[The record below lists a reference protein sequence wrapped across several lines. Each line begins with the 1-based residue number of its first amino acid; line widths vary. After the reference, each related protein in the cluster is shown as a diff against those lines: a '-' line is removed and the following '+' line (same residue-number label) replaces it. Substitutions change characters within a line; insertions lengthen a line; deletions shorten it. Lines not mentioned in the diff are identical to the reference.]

1 MARVASVRQKPG
13 QLAGLE
19 RHQLACRAGTWRRLV
34 EDEYLSSEALGD
46 ELRDD
51 RGDEAAADD
60 QVGEGARAQRPSSW
74 FTDSFLSMMAVAGSW
89 TSSPAMEM
97 CGR

>member
-34 EDEYLSSEALGD
+34 EDEDLSSEALGD

-51 RGDEAAADD
+51 RGAEAVGDD
-60 QVGEGARAQRPSSW
+60 QVHQGARAQRPSSW

-97 CGR
+97 YDS

>member
-34 EDEYLSSEALGD
+34 EDEDLSSEALGD

-60 QVGEGARAQRPSSW
+60 QVYEGARAQRPSSW

-97 CGR
+97 YGR